1 MPAMHPQLA
10 GLSGPE
16 RLLLERWLADLDEGW
31 HEGKLAEQVA
41 RLPPEGSLLR
51 HCALVELAKVDL
63 ERRWR
68 AGRPR
73 TVADYLAA
81 YPELGDAAS
90 APADLVLAELEARRA
105 AGDPA
110 ASHVLEGYPAQAS
123 AVRRLA
129 REAGTLTRWPEEARE
144 GETAPG
150 PAGRAPG
157 EPPSVAGYDILGELG
172 RGGMGVVYR
181 AWQPG
186 LRRQV
191 ALKMVLTGAHSGPQ
205 ELARFRTE
213 GEAVARLQHPNIV
226 QVHEFGE
233 EDGRPFFSMEFVEG
247 GSLAQ
252 KLAAGPLL
260 SRQTAELIEV
270 LARAIHYAHERGI
283 VHRDLKPHNVL
294 LKKDGTPKITD
305 FGLAK
310 ILIGGPAR
318 TATGDVLGTP
328 SYMAPEQADA
338 KGRAAGFATD
348 VYALGA
354 ILYECLTGRPPFQG
368 ATVLDTLLLV
378 VHEDPVAPRRLNPR
392 VPRDL
397 EVITLKCLQKDPARR
412 YPRARDLADDL
423 RRFLDHQPIRARP
436 VGLLE
441 RGRVWARRQPVTAA
455 LVACAALALLGA
467 LAGAWWYE
475 QRLEQN
481 QARALVERLVTAD
494 TAGVPVVLAELAHH
508 RRSAAP
514 LLRQA
519 LDQAE
524 PGSRQRLHA
533 ALALLPDDPSQ
544 ADYLA
549 ERLLDA
555 RPAEVLL
562 LRDPLRPHAAGLT
575 ERLWQAVA
583 KGPAPRRLRA
593 ACALAAFDPEGVP
606 WRRHQADVALALV
619 AEDPLRVGKWAEG
632 LRPVRGKLTG
642 RLLGLST
649 DGSHPEAERHLA
661 TSLLADFA
669 ADQPDVLVAALLRA
683 DPRQFAVLW
692 PRLVPHRAK
701 AVELLGRELE
711 KAPTPSWPD
720 TDPSP
725 PWPEPDDALRGR
737 IEVALGMCAPR
748 FALCQTLPLEEFDAV
763 ARALDRCGY
772 RPSRLRPYPD
782 GKVLRIAAV
791 WQRDGRRWHALHGA
805 SPDEVRAEDERQRR
819 AGRLP
824 VDVAGYVAPGG
835 AVRYAALWG
844 RPASPTYDSR
854 LFVGLSFHAL
864 RKLTQPLRE
873 KQFQPG
879 IHHCIDRGAGPA
891 LYNQVWVRE
900 PGWEGSG
907 SGNAEFRSWM
917 GQAEYE
923 HTLGLGWPL
932 TQVEVSV
939 TPAPAPD
946 LRQRAL
952 ERWEE
957 RRDDARASPDDP
969 DALKYFAVAC
979 YRLHQD
985 AKALAALD
993 PLMERQPNAAPPYFW
1008 RALMRARR
1016 GDFTGAKADA
1026 GRYAALR
1033 KLPGLPSRL
1042 AAHLAVYAGEDLR
1055 PHLRRLEKDVA
1066 ARDRAAYPVATFY
1079 ATAARVGR
1087 RRLSAEAA
1095 GAVASA
1101 GGPGGRW
1108 ALAALAACWPAP
1120 EVSPGAFADRAVAL
1134 LGQAVEAGLESVTY
1148 DLQDNLDLGGLE
1160 THPGYQAL
1168 LARQGL
1174 DRHYASVW
1182 REDSAADVEQRH
1194 GLAPAEHLRQAR
1206 ALAARDFRP
1215 VAVGAAVLRPGAPAV
1230 TASVWHRPPV
1240 PEAERDALARRQA
1253 RAAVA
1258 LLRLGE
1264 TDAVWPMLCH
1274 GLPPLGADPRLRS
1287 FLVHDLA
1294 PLGAHPRLLVK
1305 RLGVEQ
1311 VISARRALLLA
1322 LGEFAAPPRGRL
1334 HPHDLTPAEKGAL
1347 VPGLLKEYADH
1358 PDPGLHGAV
1367 EWLLRRRWGQGE
1379 ALDKIDRRL
1388 AGRPPGKRRWY
1399 VTGQGKT
1406 MAVVPG
1412 PLDFPVGSPPH
1423 EPNREG
1429 SETLHWVR
1437 VPRSFAVATR
1447 EVTLAEFRDFLAD
1460 NPQVRFRIDQRKFGP
1475 AEDGPVLY
1483 VSWYQAAQF
1492 CNWLSK
1498 KEWIPRDQWCFPDAA
1513 VLGEGMVLPRDYL
1526 RRTGYRLPTE
1536 AEWEY
1541 ACRAGAATARC
1552 YGAADELLGAYAW
1565 HQGVA
1570 GARAWPGGLLKP
1582 NDLGLFDMHGNA
1594 WEWCMNRD
1602 SPYPLAPRSR
1612 PVVDGEDTFLRVED
1626 RSSVRVLRGGSFYD
1640 PAIGARSAQRICYYP
1655 SSSNPWIGFRV
1666 ARTMP

>member
-1 MPAMHPQLA
+1 MPAIHPLVA

-16 RLLLERWLADLDEGW
+16 RLLLERWLVELDEGW
-31 HEGKLAEQVA
+31 HEGKLAELLA
-41 RLPPEGSLLR
+41 RLPPPGGLLR
-51 HCALVELAKVDL
+51 RCALVELAKIDL

-73 TVADYLAA
+73 AVADYLAEH
-81 YPELGDAAS
+81 PELGDAAS
-90 APADLVLAELEARRA
+90 APPDLVLAELEARQA

-110 ASHVLEGYPAQAS
+110 ASRVLEGYPLQAS

-129 REAGTLTRWPEEARE
+129 REAGTLPGWPEEARE
-144 GETAPG
+144 GDTVRG
-150 PAGRAPG
+150 PDGPAPG
-157 EPPSVAGYDILGELG
+157 EPTSVAGYDILGELG

-181 AWQPG
+181 AWQPE

-191 ALKMVLTGAHSGPQ
+191 ALKMILAGAHTGPQ
-205 ELARFRTE
+205 ELARFRAE

-233 EDGRPFFSMEFVEG
+233 EDGRPFFSMELVEG

-252 KLAAGPLL
+252 KLAAGPLP
-260 SRQTAELIEV
+260 SRQAAELIAV
-270 LARAIHYAHERGI
+270 LARAIHHAHQRGI

-328 SYMAPEQADA
+328 SYMAPEQAGG
-338 KGRAAGFATD
+338 KGRAIGFPTD

-368 ATVLDTLLLV
+368 ATALDTMLLV
-378 VHEDPVAPRRLNPR
+378 EHEDPVAPRRLNPR

-412 YPRARDLADDL
+412 YPSARDLADDL
-423 RRFLDHQPIRARP
+423 GRFLDRQPIRARP

-441 RGRVWARRQPVTAA
+441 RGRVWARRRPGTAA
-455 LVACAALALLGA
+455 LLACAALALLAA

-481 QARALVERLVTAD
+481 QARALVKRLVTAD
-494 TAGVPVVLAELAHH
+494 TAEVPVVLAELAHH

-555 RPAEVLL
+555 RPKEVLL

-593 ACALAAFDPEGVP
+593 ACALAALDPDGGP

-619 AEDPLRVGKWAEG
+619 AEDPLRVGRWAEG
-632 LRPVRGKLTG
+632 LRPVRRQLTG
-642 RLLGLST
+642 RLLGLSG
-649 DGSHPEAERHLA
+649 DGTRPEAERHLA

-692 PRLVPHRAK
+692 PRLVPHRAR
-701 AVELLGRELE
+701 AVALLRGELA

-720 TDPSP
+720 ADPSP
-725 PWPEPDDALRGR
+725 PWPEPDDALRKR
-737 IEVALGMCAPR
+737 LEAALGMCAPR
-748 FALCQTLPLEEFDAV
+748 FALCQTLPLEGFDAV
-763 ARALDRCGY
+763 ARALGRCGY
-772 RPSRLRPYPD
+772 RPTRLRPYPD
-782 GKVLRIAAV
+782 GEVVRVAAV

-835 AVRYAALWG
+835 GARYAALWG
-844 RPASPTYDSR
+844 RPASPTHDSR
-854 LFVGLSFHAL
+854 MFVGLPAPNQVT
-864 RKLTQPLRE
+864 RPLRE
-873 KQFQPG
+873 KEFQPS
-879 IHHCIDRGAGPA
+879 IHHRIEPGAGPP
-891 LYNQVWVRE
+891 LYSAVWVRE
-900 PGWEGSG
+900 PDREGWQ
-907 SGNAEFRSWM
+907 FRSRM
-917 GQAEYE
+917 GQGEYE

-932 TQVEVSV
+932 TQVDVSV
-939 TPAPAPD
+939 TPASAPD
-946 LRQRAL
+946 PARRAL

-957 RRDDARASPDDP
+957 CRDAARARPNDP
-969 DALKYFAVAC
+969 VALRNFAVAC

-985 AKALAALD
+985 ARALAALD
-993 PLMERQPNAAPPYFW
+993 PLMERQPSTTDPYYW

-1016 GDFTGAKADA
+1016 GDSPGARADA
-1026 GRYAALR
+1026 DRYVAL
-1033 KLPGLPSRL
+1033 KKDPGVPWHL
-1042 AAHLAVYAGEDLR
+1042 AAPLAAYAGEDLR
-1055 PHLRRLEKDVA
+1055 PHLRRLEKAVAERAHDPARLHTA
-1066 ARDRAAYPVATFY
+1066 ARVH

-1087 RRLSAEAA
+1087 QRLAAQAA
-1095 GAVASA
+1095 GAVAGG
-1101 GGPGGRW
+1101 GGPGGPW
-1108 ALAALAACWPAP
+1108 ALAARWPAP
-1120 EVSPGAFADRAVAL
+1120 EASPGACADRAVAL
-1134 LGQAVEAGLESVTY
+1134 LRRAVEAGLENVSY
-1148 DLQDNLDLGGLE
+1148 NLQDNLDLAGLE

-1174 DRHYASVW
+1174 DRHYAGVW
-1182 REDSAADVEQRH
+1182 REAPAADVEERH
-1194 GLAPAEHLRQAR
+1194 GLAPAAHLRQAR

-1215 VAVGAAVLRPGAPAV
+1215 VAVGVAVLRPGAPAV

-1264 TDAVWPMLCH
+1264 GDAVWPLLRH
-1274 GLPPLGADPRLRS
+1274 APDPRLRS

-1294 PLGAHPRLLVK
+1294 PLGADPRLLVK

-1311 VISARRALLLA
+1311 DVSARRALLLA
-1322 LGEFAAPPRGRL
+1322 LGGFAAPPGGRPS
-1334 HPHDLTPAEKGAL
+1334 PHDLTPAEKRAL
-1347 VPGLLKEYADH
+1347 LPGLLKAYADH

-1379 ALDKIDRRL
+1379 ALDRIDRKL

-1406 MAVVPG
+1406 MVVVPR
-1412 PLDFPVGSPPH
+1412 PPDFLVGSPAH
-1423 EPNREG
+1423 EPRREG
-1429 SETLHWVR
+1429 NETLRWVR

-1447 EVTLAEFRDFLAD
+1447 EVTLAEFRAFLAD
-1460 NPQVRFRIDQRKFGP
+1460 HPQVRFRSDQRKFGP
-1475 AEDGPVLY
+1475 DDDGPVLY
-1483 VSWYQAAQF
+1483 VTWYQAAQF

-1498 KEWIPRDQWCFPDAA
+1498 KERIPRDQWCFPDAA
-1513 VLGEGMVLPRDYL
+1513 VLGHGMELPRDYL
-1526 RRTGYRLPTE
+1526 RLTGYRLPTE
-1536 AEWEY
+1536 AEWEH
-1541 ACRAGAATARC
+1541 ACRAGASTARC

-1582 NDLGLFDMHGNA
+1582 NDLGLFDMQGNA
-1594 WEWCMNRD
+1594 WEWCMGRD
-1602 SPYPLAPRSR
+1602 SPSTPAPRSR
-1612 PVVDGEDTFLRVED
+1612 PVVDGEDRFLRVED

-1640 PAIGARSAQRICYYP
+1640 PAVGARSAQRICYYP
-1655 SSSNPWIGFRV
+1655 NSSNPWIGFRV